1 MASFQRILVP
11 VDFSD
16 ASERALST
24 AINLASDLGAE
35 IKVIHIHQVQT
46 QYMIEGGL
54 YAPELDED
62 ELMEK
67 REKELEKFVAS
78 HQRDIN
84 ISREVRAGI
93 PETEILEIAGEFQA
107 DLIVMGTHGR
117 TGLSHI
123 LMGSVTE
130 NVLRHTDVPILSVRN
145 PG

>member
-1 MASFQRILVP
+1 MASFKRLLVP

-16 ASERALST
+16 ASKRALST
-24 AINLASDLGAE
+24 ALNLAGELGAE

-62 ELMEK
+62 ELIEK
-67 REKELEKFVAS
+67 RKMELDKFVEAHKPGVS
-78 HQRDIN
+78 VAK
-84 ISREVRAGI
+84 EVRAGI
-93 PETEILEIAGEFQA
+93 PETEILDIAKEFQA

-117 TGLSHI
+117 TGLSHL

-130 NVLRHTDVPILSVRN
+130 NVLRHTDVPILSVRQ
-145 PG
+145 PD

>member
-1 MASFQRILVP
+1 MASFKRILVP

-16 ASERALST
+16 ASARALNT
-24 AINLASDLGAE
+24 ALDLASDLKAE
-35 IKVIHIHQVQT
+35 VKIIHIHQVQT

-67 REKELEKFVAS
+67 RKKELANFVEGQKGDVS
-78 HQRDIN
+78 
-84 ISREVRAGI
+84 ISQEVRAGI

-107 DLIVMGTHGR
+107 DLIIMGTHGR
-117 TGLSHI
+117 SGLSHL

-130 NVLRHTDVPILSVRN
+130 NVLRHTDVPILSVRQRD
-145 PG
+145 

>member
-1 MASFQRILVP
+1 MASFKRILVP

-16 ASERALST
+16 ASKRALST
-24 AINLASDLGAE
+24 ALGLAGELGAE

-67 REKELEKFVAS
+67 RKKELDKFVEE
-78 HQRDIN
+78 HQRDV
-84 ISREVRAGI
+84 SLSKEVRAGL
-93 PETEILEIAGEFQA
+93 PEREILQIAREFKA

-117 TGLSHI
+117 TGLSH
-123 LMGSVTE
+123 LLLGSVTE
-130 NVLRHTDVPILSVRN
+130 NVLRHAEAPILSVRQ
-145 PG
+145 PD